1 MEQKEPIEVVSMVT
15 FGDKPDEFSK
25 ALNRRIQHMQDEM
38 GLDVE
43 VQYQTAG
50 VTNTKFLEADII
62 YSALLIGRKR
72 VKKEE
77 EPQDKQ

>member
-1 MEQKEPIEVVSMVT
+1 MNQKAPIEVISVVT

-25 ALNRRIQHMQDEM
+25 ALNRRVQHMQEK

-43 VQYQTAG
+43 IQYQTAG
-50 VTNTKFLEADII
+50 ISNPKFLEADII

-72 VKKEE
+72 AEG
-77 EPQDKQ
+77 QTA